1 MVSGHQRG
9 KYFKMPVIFGFLRS
23 KLGPKLVIVNLVME
37 PEELRKRV
45 LARHQGD
52 EEAADM
58 MEVIVFSSMI
68 NMDKE

>member
-1 MVSGHQRG
+1 M
-9 KYFKMPVIFGFLRS
+9 
-23 KLGPKLVIVNLVME
+23 VIVNLVME

-58 MEVIVFSSMI
+58 MEVLIGFSSMI
-68 NMDKE
+68 NMDTPKQ